1 MEARS
6 IPPRA
11 ARSGPLDGE
20 RIRSM
25 VERDVERVVELETA
39 AFGSPWEADTFRRLL
54 GREGAE
60 LMVVE
65 VRGEVVGYAVLWCIL
80 DQGELANIAVD
91 EAWRRRG
98 IGARLLDRV
107 LERAKER
114 GVTDLFLEVRQS
126 NMVARDLYRRRGFT
140 SIGMR
145 RNYYDSPRE
154 DACVLRI
161 GLRPTGSDPE
171 PHGP

>member
-1 MEARS
+1 M
-6 IPPRA
+6 
-11 ARSGPLDGE
+11 D
-20 RIRSM
+20 
-25 VERDVERVVELETA
+25 RVVELEA
-39 AFGSPWEADTFRRLL
+39 SAFGSPWDAETFRRLL
-54 GREGAE
+54 GRTGAE
-60 LMVVE
+60 LMVVD
-65 VRGEVVGYAVLWCIL
+65 VSDEVVAYAVLWCIL

-114 GVTDLFLEVRQS
+114 GVKDLFLEVRQS
-126 NMVARDLYRRRGFT
+126 NNVARDLYLRRGFT

-161 GLRPTGSDPE
+161 GL
-171 PHGP
+171 

>member
-1 MEARS
+1 M
-6 IPPRA
+6 
-11 ARSGPLDGE
+11 L
-20 RIRSM
+20 
-25 VERDVERVVELETA
+25 ERDVDRVVELEA
-39 AFGSPWEADTFRRLL
+39 SAFGSPWDAETFRRLL
-54 GREGAE
+54 GRTGAE
-60 LMVVE
+60 LMVVDVSDE
-65 VRGEVVGYAVLWCIL
+65 DVAYAVLWCIL

-114 GVTDLFLEVRQS
+114 GVKDLFLEVRQS
-126 NMVARDLYRRRGFT
+126 NNVARDLYLRRGFT

-161 GLRPTGSDPE
+161 GL
-171 PHGP
+171 

>member
-1 MEARS
+1 M
-6 IPPRA
+6 
-11 ARSGPLDGE
+11 L
-20 RIRSM
+20 
-25 VERDVERVVELETA
+25 ERDVDRVVELEA
-39 AFGSPWEADTFRRLL
+39 SAFGSPWDAETFRRLL
-54 GREGAE
+54 GRTGAE
-60 LMVVE
+60 LMVVD
-65 VRGEVVGYAVLWCIL
+65 VSDEVVAYAVLWCIL

-114 GVTDLFLEVRQS
+114 GVKDLFLEVRQS
-126 NMVARDLYRRRGFT
+126 NNVARDLYLRRGFT

-161 GLRPTGSDPE
+161 GL
-171 PHGP
+171 

>member
-6 IPPRA
+6 VPPPPA
-11 ARSGPLDGE
+11 PSGPLEGE

-25 VERDVERVVELETA
+25 VERDVARVVELEA
-39 AFGSPWEADTFRRLL
+39 SAFGSPWEADTFRRLL
-54 GREGAE
+54 GRTGAE
-60 LMVVE
+60 LLVVE
-65 VRGEVVGYAVLWCIL
+65 VRAEVVAYAVLWCIL

-91 EAWRRRG
+91 DMWRRRG

-107 LERAKER
+107 LERARER

-140 SIGMR
+140 SIGVR

-161 GLRPTGSDPE
+161 GL
-171 PHGP
+171 